1 VVLSVNYRL
10 GIGYGHD
17 FQNPDAAGPAGA
29 SEYRDVLAGAAF
41 LRANPRVDS
50 RRIGIWGGSYGGYLT
65 ALALARNSDIF
76 KAGVDFHGVHDW
88 SLDIDNSIWGLA
100 PQLKRYQQ
108 FDTRAMMKLAWESSP
123 DSAIATW
130 KSPVLLI
137 QGDDDRNVE
146 FHQMVDLA
154 QRLRLAGVRFD
165 EIVIPNEIHG
175 FLRYASW
182 LQADAATVEYFEH
195 QLKG

>member
-1 VVLSVNYRL
+1 
-10 GIGYGHD
+10 
-17 FQNPDAAGPAGA
+17 
-29 SEYRDVLAGAAF
+29 
-41 LRANPRVDS
+41 
-50 RRIGIWGGSYGGYLT
+50 
-65 ALALARNSDIF
+65 
-76 KAGVDFHGVHDW
+76 
-88 SLDIDNSIWGLA
+88 LA

-130 KSPVLLI
+130 KSPVLLV

-154 QRLRLAGVRFD
+154 QRLQLAGVRFD

-182 LQADAATVEYFEH
+182 LQADAATVEYFDRR
-195 QLKG
+195 LKG